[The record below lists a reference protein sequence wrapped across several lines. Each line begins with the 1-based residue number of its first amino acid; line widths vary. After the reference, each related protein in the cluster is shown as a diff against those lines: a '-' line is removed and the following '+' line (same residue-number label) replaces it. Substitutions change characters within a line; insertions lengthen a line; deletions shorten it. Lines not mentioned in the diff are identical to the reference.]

1 MQQYTVT
8 KSEKFLHR
16 GFTLME
22 VMVSVSIFTIIM
34 VIGISS
40 LLTINISNSQSRSDR
55 EAMDKVS
62 FLLESMTRKI
72 RTGTIDPGS
81 TSSHLTFTNQFGDIE
96 EYEFIGG
103 SQNPLVYR
111 FLKCNPQSGGICNWS
126 TLEEYNIAPD
136 GDLVTLDSVSFDIFG
151 EGPTANDDLEQAL
164 VIIRM
169 RGTASE
175 KHQQTPFAIQT
186 AVSQRQL
193 QL

>member
-1 MQQYTVT
+1 
-8 KSEKFLHR
+8 
-16 GFTLME
+16 ME

-40 LLTINISNSQSRSDR
+40 LLTINISNAQSRSDR

-72 RTGTIDPGS
+72 RTGVLDPSS
-81 TSSHLTFTNQFGDIE
+81 TSNMIVFTNQFGDRE
-96 EYEFIGG
+96 TYEFIGG
-103 SQNPLVYR
+103 TPSGDLEYTIERCIPI
-111 FLKCNPQSGGICNWS
+111 SGGCNLDNPETYTIS
-126 TLEEYNIAPD
+126 PPE
-136 GDLVTLDSVSFDIFG
+136 DLVNLENVSFEIFG
-151 EGPTANDDLEQAL
+151 AGPTVGDDLEQAL
-164 VIIRM
+164 IIIRIA
-169 RGTASE
+169 GTASE

>member
-1 MQQYTVT
+1 
-8 KSEKFLHR
+8 
-16 GFTLME
+16 ME

-72 RTGTIDPGS
+72 RTGVIDPSS
-81 TSSHLTFTNQFGDIE
+81 TSDRLVFLNQFGNRETYTFNGPGDLEYSIE
-96 EYEFIGG
+96 ECTNPVPGVVC
-103 SQNPLVYR
+103 QNFNNADIYP
-111 FLKCNPQSGGICNWS
+111 
-126 TLEEYNIAPD
+126 IAPSD
-136 GDLVTLDSVSFDIFG
+136 DLVEITRVSFDLFDVDPQDAG
-151 EGPTANDDLEQAL
+151 QAL
-164 VIIRM
+164 VIIHIT
-169 RGTASE
+169 GIASE